1 MRCVL
6 SCMLRLMSAATIAV
20 VLYVCV
26 VGVTVVGAGTIDNGR
41 EADAIVVMGA
51 AQYDGRPSELLE
63 SRLSH
68 ALELF
73 KNKNRAPLI
82 AVTGGKQ
89 AGDRFTESEASA
101 QWLIENGVD
110 ADVILQE
117 DIGRSTWESLD
128 ELMPILNGKSVKNV
142 IMVTSDWHAARSA
155 LTLEEMGF
163 SVSTSAAPSNGASL
177 RRWFKE
183 SAGVAVGRIIGFRK
197 LFTITG

>member
-20 VLYVCV
+20 VLYMCV
-26 VGVTVVGAGTIDNGR
+26 VGITVVGAGTLDNGR
-41 EADAIVVMGA
+41 EADVIVVMGA

-68 ALELF
+68 ALELLQDQ
-73 KNKNRAPLI
+73 NRAPLI

-117 DIGRSTWESLD
+117 DIGRSTWESLN
-128 ELMPILNGKSVKNV
+128 ELAPILKKNSAEHV
-142 IMVTSDWHAARSA
+142 VMVTSDWHAARSA
-155 LTLEEMGF
+155 LTLEELGF
-163 SVSTSAAPSNGASL
+163 SVSTSAIDSRGASV
-177 RRWFKE
+177 RRWLRE
-183 SAGVAVGRIIGFRK
+183 TVGVATGRIIGFRN
-197 LFTITG
+197 LFSITG

>member
-6 SCMLRLMSAATIAV
+6 SCTLRLVSAAAIAV

-26 VGVTVVGAGTIDNGR
+26 VGVTVVGAGTMDNGR

-117 DIGRSTWESLD
+117 DIGRSTWESLN

-142 IMVTSDWHAARSA
+142 IMVTSDWHVARSA
-155 LTLEEMGF
+155 LTLEELGF
-163 SVSTSAAPSNGASL
+163 SVSSSAIDSRGASV
-177 RRWFKE
+177 RRWLRE
-183 SAGVAVGRIIGFRK
+183 TVGVATGRIIGFRN
-197 LFTITG
+197 LFSITG